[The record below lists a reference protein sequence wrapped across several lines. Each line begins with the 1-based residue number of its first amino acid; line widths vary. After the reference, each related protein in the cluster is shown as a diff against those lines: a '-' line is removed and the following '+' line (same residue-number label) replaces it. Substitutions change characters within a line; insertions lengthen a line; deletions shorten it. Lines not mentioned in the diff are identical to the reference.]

1 MIIALGS
8 DHGGYEL
15 KQNIKEYLEQQGF
28 SYKDYGS
35 KDNTRTDYP
44 IYAEKVAKA
53 IQNKECDVRNIT
65 L

>member
-1 MIIALGS
+1 MRFGS

-15 KQNIKEYLEQQGF
+15 KQSIKEYLEQKGF

-35 KDNTRTDYP
+35 KDNLRTDYP

-53 IQNKECDVRNIT
+53 IQNKECEVRNIT